1 MGRGH
6 SSPPTLQ
13 GGSMRSSSFQVHLR
27 AVLVIFAACFAFTL
41 ARGQNPTHVIAGI
54 DFLDG
59 AGAKTV
65 AVKTVDGTVETVKFT
80 EKTTVHGLKD
90 AAKGADL
97 AGKEGSHVIVH
108 TVGEGADKAAHSVE
122 WVGDKTVHTTE
133 GTVEDVGKGTK
144 TVAVKTADGT
154 KEAFEVS
161 EHATVDT
168 GKAVGRYTALG
179 AKKGEHVT
187 VYYTEEAGKKIA
199 HVFKHL

>member
-1 MGRGH
+1 
-6 SSPPTLQ
+6 
-13 GGSMRSSSFQVHLR
+13 MRSSSFQIQLR
-27 AVLVIFAACFAFTL
+27 VIIVILAACFAVAV
-41 ARGQNPTHVIAGI
+41 ARAQNPTHILTGTIEKVDA
-54 DFLDG
+54 L
-59 AGAKTV
+59 AKTI
-65 AVKTVDGTVETVKFT
+65 AVKTADGTVETVKFT

-97 AGKEGSHVIVH
+97 AGKEGGHVIVH
-108 TVGEGADKAAHSVE
+108 ATGEGAEKTAHSVV
-122 WVGDKTVHTTE
+122 WVGDKTVHTAE
-133 GTVEDVGKGTK
+133 GTVDDVGTGTK

-161 EHATVDT
+161 GRATVDT
-168 GKAVGRYTALG
+168 GKAVGRYSALG

>member
-1 MGRGH
+1 
-6 SSPPTLQ
+6 
-13 GGSMRSSSFQVHLR
+13 MRSSSFQVQLR
-27 AVLVIFAACFAFTL
+27 AVLVIFGACFAFTV
-41 ARGQNPTHVIAGI
+41 ARGQNPTHVITGTVEKV
-54 DFLDG
+54 D

-65 AVKTVDGTVETVKFT
+65 AVKTADGTVETVKFT

-90 AAKGADL
+90 GAKGADL
-97 AGKEGSHVIVH
+97 VGKEGGHVIVH
-108 TVGEGADKAAHSVE
+108 TTGEGAEKTAHSVE
-122 WVGDKTVHTTE
+122 WFGDKTVHTTE

-168 GKAVGRYTALG
+168 GKTVGRYTAVG

>member
-1 MGRGH
+1 
-6 SSPPTLQ
+6 
-13 GGSMRSSSFQVHLR
+13 MRSSSFQVQLR
-27 AVLVIFAACFAFTL
+27 AISVIIVACFAVVVSR
-41 ARGQNPTHVIAGI
+41 AQNPTHVITGTI
-54 DFLDG
+54 EKVD
-59 AGAKTV
+59 AGAKTI
-65 AVKTVDGTVETVKFT
+65 AVKTADGTVETAKFT

-97 AGKEGSHVIVH
+97 VGKEGGHVIVRA
-108 TVGEGADKAAHSVE
+108 TGEGAEKTAHSVE
-122 WVGDKTVHTTE
+122 WFGDKTVHTTE

-161 EHATVDT
+161 GHATVDT
-168 GKAVGRYTALG
+168 GKTVGRYTAVG

-199 HVFKHL
+199 HLFKHL

>member
-1 MGRGH
+1 MSLSLIKLR
-6 SSPPTLQ
+6 
-13 GGSMRSSSFQVHLR
+13 FQAL
-27 AVLVIFAACFAFTL
+27 VLVAVCCVAASYGSQGST
-41 ARGQNPTHVIAGI
+41 NVITGTI
-54 DFLDG
+54 EKVDS
-59 AGAKTV
+59 GAKTI

-80 EKTTVHGLKD
+80 DKTTVHGLKD

-133 GTVEDVGKGTK
+133 GTVEDAGKASK

-154 KEAFEVS
+154 KESFVVAD
-161 EHATVDT
+161 HAVVNT
-168 GKAVGRYTALG
+168 GKDVARYSARG

-187 VYYTEEAGKKIA
+187 VYYTEEAGKKVA

>member
-1 MGRGH
+1 MQSRL
-6 SSPPTLQ
+6 LQ
-13 GGSMRSSSFQVHLR
+13 ARFRV
-27 AVLVIFAACFAFTL
+27 VLVLLAACFAIAV
-41 ARGQNPTHVIAGI
+41 ARADEVTHVIAGTVEKV
-54 DFLDG
+54 D

-65 AVKTVDGTVETVKFT
+65 AVKTADGTVETVKFT

-90 AAKGADL
+90 GAKGADL
-97 AGKEGSHVIVH
+97 VGKEGGHVIVH
-108 TVGEGADKAAHSVE
+108 ATGEGAEKTAHSVE
-122 WVGDKTVHTTE
+122 WFGDKTVHTTE

-144 TVAVKTADGT
+144 VVAVKTADDT

-168 GKAVGRYTALG
+168 GKTVGRYTAVG

-199 HVFKHL
+199 HLFKHL